1 MAIQTSLQLISYSQ
15 ELVDGQPVHVSSN
28 CLPIK
33 ALKYEPA
40 GHAYHSAALKLLGWE
55 EEGTKSEDQKVSK
68 DKEQSYMP
76 SSESYSTKGKK
87 KTGSGDKQ
95 QDHYAML
102 GLGHLRYL
110 ATEEQIRKSYR
121 EVALKYHP
129 DKQAAILLAEE
140 TEAAK
145 QAKKYEIESHFKAIQ
160 EAYEALIDPVKR
172 RIYDSTD
179 EFDDEI
185 PTDCSPQDFFKVFGP
200 AFMRNGRWSV
210 NQPIP
215 SLGDDNTPLKEVDSF
230 YDFWY
235 SFKSWREFPHA
246 DEFDLEQAESR
257 DHKRWMERQNAKLSE
272 KARKEDYARIRTL
285 VDSAYKRDPR
295 ILRRKEEGKAEKQR
309 RKEAKFLAKRLQ
321 EEEAA
326 RAAEEERRQKE
337 EEEKR
342 AAEAAL
348 QQKKLKEKEK
358 KLLRKERSRLRTL
371 SAPVLPQCL
380 LNLGEDDV
388 ENLCMSLDIEQLRS
402 LCDRM
407 DGKEVVEQAKVLRDA
422 CGCDHDSSSSK
433 LDEKKIS
440 QQNGSLNSNGR
451 APSSSS
457 GKKEKPWSREEIELL
472 RKGIQKY
479 PKGTSRRWEVI
490 SEYIGTGRSVE
501 EILKA
506 TKTVLLQKPD
516 TAKAFDSFL
525 EKRKPA
531 QSIASPLTTR
541 EEIQGASA
549 MQAPENRVA
558 KIAEEES
565 SRDTDKQK
573 TDDVVTANGVSSSA
587 DQDMWSAVQERALVQ
602 ALKTFPK
609 ETSQRWERVAAAV
622 PGKTANQCRKK
633 LALLKENFRSKKRS
647 LPGWVESLGCAIMMT
662 ATGHWIFIPTCIEFS
677 KQNKACLVSAVGVCV
692 RTTGRVSKWICSLH
706 LDPWVECGEKTPV
719 IADSR
724 HNEYKWL
731 FVHESDYNIKEV
743 GTSNSL
749 ISGEKSTELPNRR
762 CYKSYFC
769 YAVEGV
775 RDDYLTECPRDAII
789 LFGALHQV
797 NNPSTL
803 SFTESENLL
812 GYRFKVE
819 SRSMFGVNPK
829 FIAEV
834 SKRKEEYINNVEVTE
849 IAKQCEKEQI
859 EFLVEVRAGPNPKEL
874 ALKAAKNFRATW
886 VVLDNLEISVLQELN
901 VKIQSSPGR
910 QELLEL
916 LDSWRQNM
924 QKLITGLQ
932 TADKKLA
939 GKSLVGWA
947 RPLLKERNYP
957 DLIDERILESHDV
970 HQLFWMVRVAEKC
983 LSKDPQKRLT
993 MTRAG
998 ISNSSLSLQ
1007 AQALADFCDQS
1018 RHGLVLKL
1026 CGKAFTLCTRLVVY
1040 ALNYIIESNSTCS
1053 FGELIP
1059 AKSDSPSSAGYSYES
1074 QDYFDTSSTAETCL
1088 EALLRTACRP
1098 VAWVT

>member
-1 MAIQTSLQLISYSQ
+1 MAIQTGLQLISYSQ
-15 ELVDGQPVHVSSN
+15 ELVDGQPVHYSSN

-40 GHAYHSAALKLLGWE
+40 GHAFHSAALKLRGWE
-55 EEGTKSEDQKVSK
+55 EEGIETEDQKVSK

-87 KTGSGDKQ
+87 KTGSGDTQ

-145 QAKKYEIESHFKAIQ
+145 QAKKCEIESHFKAIQ

-185 PTDCSPQDFFKVFGP
+185 PTDCAPQDFFKVFGP

-215 SLGDDNTPLKEVDSF
+215 SLGDENTSLKEADSF

-309 RKEAKFLAKRLQ
+309 KKEAKFLAKRLQ
-321 EEEAA
+321 VEEAA

-371 SAPVLPQCL
+371 SAPVLPQCV

-407 DGKEVVEQAKVLRDA
+407 EGKEVLEQAKVLRDA
-422 CGCDHDSSSSK
+422 CGCDHDSA
-433 LDEKKIS
+433 LERRR
-440 QQNGSLNSNGR
+440 NLG
-451 APSSSS
+451 A
-457 GKKEKPWSREEIELL
+457 REEIELL

-531 QSIASPLTTR
+531 LSIASPITTR
-541 EEIQGASA
+541 EEIHGTSA
-549 MQAPENRVA
+549 MQAPESSVA

-573 TDDVVTANGVSSSA
+573 ADDVVTANGVSSSA
-587 DQDMWSAVQERALVQ
+587 DQDVWSAVQERALVQ

-609 ETSQRWERVAAAV
+609 ETTQRWERVAAAV
-622 PGKTANQCRKK
+622 PGKTVNQCRRK
-633 LALLKENFRSKKRS
+633 LTSLKENFR
-647 LPGWVESLGCAIMMT
+647 
-662 ATGHWIFIPTCIEFS
+662 
-677 KQNKACLVSAVGVCV
+677 NKNSA
-692 RTTGRVSKWICSLH
+692 S
-706 LDPWVECGEKTPV
+706 
-719 IADSR
+719 
-724 HNEYKWL
+724 
-731 FVHESDYNIKEV
+731 
-743 GTSNSL
+743 
-749 ISGEKSTELPNRR
+749 
-762 CYKSYFC
+762 
-769 YAVEGV
+769 
-775 RDDYLTECPRDAII
+775 
-789 LFGALHQV
+789 
-797 NNPSTL
+797 
-803 SFTESENLL
+803 
-812 GYRFKVE
+812 
-819 SRSMFGVNPK
+819 
-829 FIAEV
+829 
-834 SKRKEEYINNVEVTE
+834 
-849 IAKQCEKEQI
+849 
-859 EFLVEVRAGPNPKEL
+859 
-874 ALKAAKNFRATW
+874 
-886 VVLDNLEISVLQELN
+886 
-901 VKIQSSPGR
+901 
-910 QELLEL
+910 
-916 LDSWRQNM
+916 
-924 QKLITGLQ
+924 
-932 TADKKLA
+932 
-939 GKSLVGWA
+939 
-947 RPLLKERNYP
+947 
-957 DLIDERILESHDV
+957 
-970 HQLFWMVRVAEKC
+970 
-983 LSKDPQKRLT
+983 
-993 MTRAG
+993 
-998 ISNSSLSLQ
+998 
-1007 AQALADFCDQS
+1007 
-1018 RHGLVLKL
+1018 
-1026 CGKAFTLCTRLVVY
+1026 
-1040 ALNYIIESNSTCS
+1040 
-1053 FGELIP
+1053 
-1059 AKSDSPSSAGYSYES
+1059 
-1074 QDYFDTSSTAETCL
+1074 
-1088 EALLRTACRP
+1088 
-1098 VAWVT
+1098 